1 MKKIILSSMLAFAL
15 TSPAFADSGL
25 LSTKTVVSFE
35 TGSDELSE
43 KAMEILDAT
52 VIPLNPSHVEIVGH
66 SDDQG
71 NSKKN
76 FELSKSRADTVRE
89 YLVIKGLNQSVIHSS
104 SGAGRTEPTCVSKTT
119 QCKSQNRRVEVHMKY
134 YK

>member
-15 TSPAFADSGL
+15 ASPAFADNGL
-25 LSTKTVVSFE
+25 LSTQTVVNFE
-35 TGSDELSE
+35 SGSDELSE

-52 VIPLNPSHVEIVGH
+52 VIPRNPSKVEIVGH

-76 FELSKSRADTVRE
+76 FELSKSRAETVRE

-104 SGAGRTEPTCVSKTT
+104 LGAGRTEPTCVSKTA
-119 QCKSQNRRVEVHMKY
+119 QCKAQNRRVEVLIKY
-134 YK
+134 YP